1 MHSVLPLP
9 KPHLCAYVCI
19 VALMFFAV
27 RQSKKKYYEGFYHI
41 PYYHPYYSAQPRT
54 PFILITPD
62 DE

>member
-1 MHSVLPLP
+1 
-9 KPHLCAYVCI
+9 
-19 VALMFFAV
+19 MFFAV